1 LGSSYLFGF
10 LAGRRFIQYG
20 GDETLA
26 SLLLAYTAGEAFMDF
41 FERVFG
47 ISPDGGNGSLEM
59 IYLLIASLI
68 LFAVGR
74 WYAHRAETPGPR
86 Q

>member
-1 LGSSYLFGF
+1 
-10 LAGRRFIQYG
+10 
-20 GDETLA
+20 
-26 SLLLAYTAGEAFMDF
+26 MDF

-59 IYLLIASLI
+59 IYLLVASLMLI
-68 LFAVGR
+68 AVGR
-74 WYAHRAETPGPR
+74 WHAHRAANRAPR